1 MDCMI
6 TDQKIKEIKVHVI
19 NIPAKAVHS
28 HGSGDVANI
37 NSVIVQ
43 ITTDSGLTGWG
54 EAAPWPVFTGTVEAN
69 AAALHN
75 YIKPKIIG
83 KNPLNVEA
91 HLTMADNIL
100 VHCSEAK
107 AALEVALLDIVG
119 QTTKLPIVELFG
131 GRHCNSIP
139 LSFSVANQNFETDLE
154 DISRLYNEGI
164 RLFKL
169 KTGFNEHSFDLMR
182 LEKLRKIYE
191 DKISLRVDYN
201 QGLKA
206 YNAIRVLKD
215 IESFKPD
222 FIEQPVKKNEIEALA
237 EITRIIDTPIMA
249 DESVFNPREA
259 FIAAKMRVADIFS
272 LKIMKS
278 GGIRRAIEVASI
290 ARAAGISVYGGC
302 MFETGIAS
310 TAGAHLMAAIPDL
323 TLGCEFYMPT
333 YYLQEDILNK
343 PFQVHE
349 GQVIIPTKPGL
360 GVEVNLDVLS
370 KYRVSLFS

>member
-1 MDCMI
+1 MI

-119 QTTKLPIVELFG
+119 QTAKLPIVELFG

-206 YNAIRVLKD
+206 YNAIRILKD
-215 IESFKPD
+215 IESFKPE

-333 YYLQEDILNK
+333 YYLQEDILCK
-343 PFQVHE
+343 PFQVNK
-349 GQVIIPTKPGL
+349 GQVIIPTKTGL